1 MIGYAADSGR
11 VEKYRPDTI
20 EDVSGHQDI
29 LATINRFV
37 ECNVRFFLPDIQAFI
52 LRLSATATSTP
63 LRAPRNRQNI
73 HDPSPC
79 ETDIRDQEHATD
91 GAGTQCQ

>member
-1 MIGYAADSGR
+1 MTNFGR

-37 ECNVRFFLPDIQAFI
+37 ECNVRFFLADIQAYI
-52 LRLSATATSTP
+52 LRLSAIATSTP
-63 LRAPRNRQNI
+63 LRPSWNWQNI

-79 ETDIRDQEHATD
+79 ETDIRGQKHATD
-91 GAGTQCQ
+91 GTGTERQ